1 MKTKVYITAVV
12 AALTMAA
19 CQNEEELTSPYLS
32 DPDAVLVNPTLSGL
46 QTRANTE
53 GNGDSWTDGD
63 RIKVVNDTQGVSPD
77 KKVAYYTYNGT
88 TWSLTDADG
97 TPSETAYLVWA
108 NGDNTFQAWYPA
120 TAAFDAFTLPAVQN
134 TEVLL
139 RSADWMTAAP
149 APLAKPDDKTLP
161 LTFGHVLAKVTVTIS
176 GFNSQFAG
184 TDVVSAPK
192 FKLAGSELLNGV
204 TIAGSATK
212 IEALLSADAALS
224 NSPTI
229 TAVLCP
235 GKYTADT
242 EFMTLT
248 VGSTNLTVKVPDLL
262 VNTGLET
269 GKAYTFNLTVGKD
282 KVEVTT
288 VSVNDW
294 NTAIP
299 KGDNPTMDE
308 EQD

>member
-46 QTRANTE
+46 QTRVNTE
-53 GNGDSWTDGD
+53 GNGDTWTMGD
-63 RIKVVNDTQGVSPD
+63 MIKVQNATPGAIPGKD
-77 KKVAYYTYNGT
+77 VAYYTYNGT
-88 TWSLTDADG
+88 AWSLTDADG
-97 TPSETAYLVWA
+97 TASETAYLVWA

-134 TEVLL
+134 TEALL

-149 APLAKPDDKTLP
+149 APLAKPDNKTLP
-161 LTFGHVLAKVTVTIS
+161 LTFEHRLAKVTVTIN
-176 GFNSQFAG
+176 GYNSQFAG

-204 TIAGSATK
+204 TIAGSATEV
-212 IEALLSADAALS
+212 EALLSAEATLS

-248 VGSTNLTVKVPDLL
+248 VGSDVLTVKVPDLL
-262 VNTGLET
+262 VNSGLEL
-269 GKAYTFNLTVGKD
+269 GKAYTFSLTVGKD

-288 VSVNDW
+288 VSVTDW
-294 NTAIP
+294 NTATP